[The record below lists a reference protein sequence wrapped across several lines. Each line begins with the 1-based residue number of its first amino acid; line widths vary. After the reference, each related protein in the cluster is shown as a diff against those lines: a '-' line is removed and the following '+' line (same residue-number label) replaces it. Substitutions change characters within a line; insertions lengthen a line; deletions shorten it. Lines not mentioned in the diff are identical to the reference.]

1 MIFASELAA
10 FVGRNKYE
18 DPAAAAAKIW
28 RRASPATYM
37 AAEARAGVALRT
49 DEEVVEAM
57 GVGLTSA
64 VDAADEQAADAQVA
78 AILEQPLFAQCPA
91 GLARDL
97 GAAVSAC
104 GALADKVSRVVQAVS
119 CAAGGPLTPAATQ
132 ALRHAATGILHRAM
146 SSAAAPAHTEAR
158 AEAHAEAK
166 AQVQALAKSVCV
178 RDRVG
183 AEASVHASVNK
194 ARGAAREPEALRL
207 FEQHSGATVRDRNDR
222 FYMANLGSPQEPCWL
237 GGRVDGVCGD
247 RVVEVKCR
255 RNRFFNFLPEYEK
268 VQIHAYM
275 HLTGKPECE
284 LVQKFD
290 GQVRSDLHAFDT
302 DFWASVQA
310 DARVQWARLL
320 RVVEDERLQD
330 DLLRSCA
337 V

>member
-28 RRASPATYM
+28 RRASPATYA

-57 GVGLTSA
+57 GVGIAAA

-78 AILEQPLFAQCPA
+78 AILEQPLFAECPA
-91 GLARDL
+91 ALARDL
-97 GAAVSAC
+97 GAAVSAS
-104 GALADKVSRVVQAVS
+104 GALADKVSRVMQAVS
-119 CAAGGPLTPAATQ
+119 YAAGGPLTSAATH
-132 ALRHAATGILHRAM
+132 ALRQAATGILHRAM
-146 SSAAAPAHTEAR
+146 SSAVPPAPAQ
-158 AEAHAEAK
+158 AEAQALVQV
-166 AQVQALAKSVCV
+166 QVQALARSVCV

-183 AEASVHASVNK
+183 AEASVHASVNR
-194 ARGAAREPEALRL
+194 ARGTAREPEALRL
-207 FEQHSGATVRDRNDR
+207 FEHLRGATVRDRNDR
-222 FYMANLGSPQEPCWL
+222 FYTANLGSQQEPCWL

-255 RNRFFNFLPEYEK
+255 RNRFFNFLTEYEK

-284 LVQKFD
+284 LVQKFN
-290 GQVRSDLHAFDT
+290 GQVRSDLHAFDS
-302 DFWASVQA
+302 DFWAGVQA
-310 DARVQWARLL
+310 EARLQWARLL
-320 RVVEDERLQD
+320 RVVEDDRLQD
-330 DLLRSCA
+330 DLLRSC
-337 V
+337 VV